1 MTNWLG
7 DKLEA
12 CTVRIAPSR
21 RDGGRQQTWVRLYW
35 LEPQVGR
42 ESPVSGV
49 IRTGAMPQSK
59 TRRKMP
65 KLKTHSGAAKRFSK
79 TGTGK
84 IKRGQTKTRHI
95 LTSKSPK
102 VKRKLGRTL
111 LVSDGDYKKVARMIP
126 YA

>member
-1 MTNWLG
+1 
-7 DKLEA
+7 
-12 CTVRIAPSR
+12 
-21 RDGGRQQTWVRLYW
+21 
-35 LEPQVGR
+35 
-42 ESPVSGV
+42 
-49 IRTGAMPQSK
+49 
-59 TRRKMP
+59 MP
-65 KLKTHSGAAKRFSK
+65 KLKTHSGAKKRFSK

-111 LVSDGDYKKVARMIP
+111 LVSDGDFAKVARMIP

>member
-1 MTNWLG
+1 MMEVC
-7 DKLEA
+7 K
-12 CTVRIAPSR
+12 
-21 RDGGRQQTWVRLYW
+21 GR
-35 LEPQVGR
+35 GI
-42 ESPVSGV
+42 PVWMPA
-49 IRTGAMPQSK
+49 GAVFPLQNQEK
-59 TRRKMP
+59 KNTMP

-111 LVSDGDYKKVARMIP
+111 LVSDGDHAKVARMIP